1 MLVSALF
8 YYYLASYCTAVS
20 NQNVCILPPTL
31 YISVT
36 TGSSAS
42 VVSTSCTGGASH
54 PG

>member
-8 YYYLASYCTAVS
+8 YYYLAYCTAVS
-20 NQNVCILPPTL
+20 DQNVCILPPTL

-42 VVSTSCTGGASH
+42 VVSTSCTGRASH